1 LKNSDSTIAE
11 VSKDLETPESAK
23 EKMTKLEND
32 MIEKQN
38 KVEKEAAERDVQAQQ
53 NLAQSSD
60 DPASQLKSL
69 MTTQQSLHRL
79 GSVFSGKANT
89 DRVTDLA

>member
-1 LKNSDSTIAE
+1 
-11 VSKDLETPESAK
+11 
-23 EKMTKLEND
+23 MTKLEND